1 MYFLHTLT
9 EQITQ
14 AKRFKIKGFIYT
26 VKDPNI
32 ETTLQETLSAVQW
45 KAVKK
50 LIGTGTGYFRI
61 KAWDGISR
69 NTISEIRSFTIQ

>member
-1 MYFLHTLT
+1 
-9 EQITQ
+9 
-14 AKRFKIKGFIYT
+14 